1 MRISVISDDLTGASD
16 CGGQLV
22 RFGLKV
28 SVVVQEHS
36 EKTNDYDAV
45 IYNTDSRSVT
55 GFEAYERV
63 KKVCDTIKSGPVDL
77 VYKKIDST
85 MRGNIGEEINA
96 IFDSFSPD
104 FVIIAPAFPVNGRK
118 VINGIH
124 YLNTVKLENTEVA
137 KDPKTPVRDS
147 EIKRLIENQAKRK
160 VEHITFQEIR
170 QGYDTIM
177 DKLVSCK
184 TNQIS
189 YITVDSAQES
199 DLEKLVELIHQT
211 DFSVVWV
218 GSAGLMN
225 YLPEIY
231 GMKQVQKT
239 LPLPLPVH
247 REPVLLV
254 VGSVSEAG
262 RSQLQHLLTYSDT
275 VGLEMD
281 SAKVLQDEDL
291 KAMEFMR
298 ILSGAKEAFLQ
309 GKNVVLYSSN
319 NVNETRKIGEQLGYD
334 AVKISNIISMV
345 LGEFA
350 AKMITVHDLKYLF
363 LTGGDT
369 AQQVFLQLNAKE
381 FILLDEVESG
391 IPLGRVSTD
400 KELFIVTKAGNFG
413 SKEVMLRAVYKLH
426 GREYDEAN
434 YWDYHGRRRRSG
446 S

>member
-16 CGGQLV
+16 CGGQLI

-28 SVVVQEHS
+28 SVMVQEHS
-36 EKTNDYDAV
+36 EKMSDYDAV

-55 GFEAYERV
+55 GHEAYESV
-63 KKVCDTIKSGPVDL
+63 KKVCDTIKSDPVD
-77 VYKKIDST
+77 VIYKKIDST

-124 YLNTVKLENTEVA
+124 YLNSVKLENTEVA

-147 EIKRLIENQAKRK
+147 EIKRLIENQSKRK
-160 VEHITFQEIR
+160 VEHITFQEIH
-170 QGYDTIM
+170 QGHDTIM
-177 DKLVSCK
+177 EKLVSCK
-184 TNQIS
+184 NNQIS

-231 GMKQVQKT
+231 GMKQVEKT
-239 LPLPLPVH
+239 LPLPIH
-247 REPVLLV
+247 TEPVLLV
-254 VGSVSEAG
+254 VGSVSETG
-262 RSQLQHLLTYSDT
+262 RIQLQHLLNNSET
-275 VGLEMD
+275 VGLEMN
-281 SAKVLQDEDL
+281 SVKVLQDEEL
-291 KAMEFMR
+291 KAMELMR
-298 ILSGAKEAFLQ
+298 ILSEAKEALFQ

-319 NVNETRKIGEQLGYD
+319 NVNETRNIGEQLGYD
-334 AVKISNIISMV
+334 AVKISNIISMR
-345 LGEFA
+345 LGELA
-350 AKMITVHDLKYLF
+350 AEIISIHDLKYLF

-400 KELFIVTKAGNFG
+400 KEFFIVTKAGNFG
-413 SKEVMLRAVYKLH
+413 SKEVMLKALYKLH
-426 GREYDEAN
+426 GRDYDEAD
-434 YWDYHGRRRRSG
+434 YRDYHGRRRRSG
-446 S
+446 I

>member
-1 MRISVISDDLTGASD
+1 MRISIVSDDLTGASD

-22 RFGLKV
+22 RYGIDV
-28 SVVVQEHS
+28 SVVLQGSESSLQEK
-36 EKTNDYDAV
+36 EA
-45 IYNTDSRSVT
+45 IIFNTDSRSVSEE
-55 GFEAYERV
+55 EAYQRV
-63 KKVCDTIKSGPVDL
+63 KHVCEWIKNESFDV

-85 MRGNIGEEINA
+85 MRGNIGQEINA
-96 IFDSFSPD
+96 MYDVFQPD
-104 FVIIAPAFPVNGRK
+104 FVFIAPAYPETGRQ
-118 VINGIH
+118 VINGVH
-124 YLNTVKLENTEVA
+124 FLNRKQLHETEVA
-137 KDPKTPVRDS
+137 NDPKTPVHDS
-147 EIKRLIENQAKRK
+147 LITRLIQNQTKREVGHLSYEDLNEGYECVIKRLATFKNQ
-160 VEHITFQEIR
+160 
-170 QGYDTIM
+170 G
-177 DKLVSCK
+177 
-184 TNQIS
+184 IS
-189 YITVDSAQES
+189 YVTVDSVLES
-199 DLEKLVELIHQT
+199 DLESLVHFIT
-211 DFSVVWV
+211 KTGFSVIWV

-239 LPLPLPVH
+239 LPLPIH

-254 VGSVSEAG
+254 VGSVSATG
-262 RSQLQHLLTYSDT
+262 RSQLQHLLNYSDT

-291 KAMEFMR
+291 KAMELMR

-350 AKMITVHDLKYLF
+350 AEMIRVHDLKYLF

-369 AQQVFLQLNAKE
+369 AQQVFLQLNANE

-413 SKEVMLRAVYKLH
+413 SKEVMLKAVYKLH
-426 GREYDEAN
+426 GREYDEAD
-434 YWDYHGRRRRSG
+434 YRDYHGRRRRSG

>member
-22 RFGLKV
+22 RFGLNV

-36 EKTNDYDAV
+36 ERNYDYDAV

-55 GFEAYERV
+55 GAEAYERV
-63 KKVCDTIKSGPVDL
+63 RKICGTIKSGPVDL
-77 VYKKIDST
+77 IYKKIDST

-124 YLNTVKLENTEVA
+124 YLNSVKLENTEVA
-137 KDPKTPVRDS
+137 RDPKTPVRES
-147 EIKRLIENQAKRK
+147 EIKRLIENQSKRK
-160 VEHITFQEIR
+160 VEHITFQEIH
-170 QGYDTIM
+170 QGYETIM

-184 TNQIS
+184 SNQIS
-189 YITVDSAQES
+189 YITVDSVQES
-199 DLEKLVELIHQT
+199 DLEKLVELIQQT

-231 GMKQVQKT
+231 GIKQVQQT
-239 LPLPLPVH
+239 LPMPTH
-247 REPVLLV
+247 HEPVLLV
-254 VGSVSEAG
+254 VGSVSATG
-262 RSQLQHLLTYSDT
+262 RSQLQHLLNFSDT
-275 VGLEMD
+275 VGLEMN
-281 SAKVLQDEDL
+281 SAKILQGEDL
-291 KAMEFMR
+291 KGMELLR
-298 ILSGAKEAFLQ
+298 LLSEAKEAFLQ

-319 NVNETRKIGEQLGYD
+319 NMNETREIGDQLGYD

-345 LGEFA
+345 LGEIA
-350 AKMITVHDLKYLF
+350 AKMSRVHDLHYLF

-369 AQQVFLQLNAKE
+369 AQQVFLQLNANE

-413 SKEVMLRAVYKLH
+413 SKEVMLKAVYKLQ

-434 YWDYHGRRRRSG
+434 YRDYHGRCRRSG

>member
-36 EKTNDYDAV
+36 EKTDDYDAV

-55 GFEAYERV
+55 GFEAYQRV
-63 KKVCDTIKSGPVDL
+63 KKVCDTIKAGPVDL

-85 MRGNIGEEINA
+85 MRGNIGVEINA
-96 IFDSFSPD
+96 IYDSFSPD

-124 YLNTVKLENTEVA
+124 YLNSVKLENTEVA

-147 EIKRLIENQAKRK
+147 EIKRLIENQSKRK
-160 VEHITFQEIR
+160 VEHITFEEIH
-170 QGYDTIM
+170 QGYGTIM

-184 TNQIS
+184 NNQIS
-189 YITVDSAQES
+189 YITVDSVQES

-225 YLPEIY
+225 HLPEIY
-231 GMKQVQKT
+231 GMTQVQKT
-239 LPLPLPVH
+239 LPLPIH
-247 REPVLLV
+247 HEPVLLV

-262 RSQLQHLLTYSDT
+262 RSQLEHLLNYSDT

-281 SAKVLQDEDL
+281 SAKVLQDED
-291 KAMEFMR
+291 KEMELMR
-298 ILSGAKEAFLQ
+298 ILSGAKEAILQ

-319 NVNETRKIGEQLGYD
+319 NVIETRKIGEQLGYD

-345 LGEFA
+345 LGELA

-369 AQQVFLQLNAKE
+369 AQQVFLQLNANE

-400 KELFIVTKAGNFG
+400 KELLIVTKAGNFG
-413 SKEVMLRAVYKLH
+413 SKEVMLKAVYKLH
-426 GREYDEAN
+426 GREYDEADYRN
-434 YWDYHGRRRRSG
+434 YYGRRRRSG

>member
-36 EKTNDYDAV
+36 EKTDDYDAV

-55 GFEAYERV
+55 GFEAYQRV
-63 KKVCDTIKSGPVDL
+63 KKVCDTIKAGPVDL

-85 MRGNIGEEINA
+85 MRGNIGVEINA
-96 IFDSFSPD
+96 IYDSFSPD

-124 YLNTVKLENTEVA
+124 YLNSVKLENTEVA

-147 EIKRLIENQAKRK
+147 EIKRLIENQSKRK
-160 VEHITFQEIR
+160 VEHITFEEIH
-170 QGYDTIM
+170 QGYGTIM

-184 TNQIS
+184 NNQIS
-189 YITVDSAQES
+189 YITVDSVQES

-225 YLPEIY
+225 HLPEIY
-231 GMKQVQKT
+231 GMTQVQKT
-239 LPLPLPVH
+239 LPLPIH
-247 REPVLLV
+247 HEPVLLV

-262 RSQLQHLLTYSDT
+262 RSQLEHLLNYSDT

-281 SAKVLQDEDL
+281 SAKVLQDED
-291 KAMEFMR
+291 KEMELMR
-298 ILSGAKEAFLQ
+298 ILSGAKESILQ

-319 NVNETRKIGEQLGYD
+319 NVIETRKIGEQLGYD

-345 LGEFA
+345 LGELA

-369 AQQVFLQLNAKE
+369 AQQVFLQLNANE

-400 KELFIVTKAGNFG
+400 KELLIVTKAGNFG
-413 SKEVMLRAVYKLH
+413 SKEVMLKAVYKLH
-426 GREYDEAN
+426 GREYDEADYRN
-434 YWDYHGRRRRSG
+434 YYGRRRRSG

>member
-28 SVVVQEHS
+28 SVVVQEHT
-36 EKTNDYDAV
+36 EKNNDYDAV

-55 GFEAYERV
+55 GIEAYEKV

-85 MRGNIGEEINA
+85 MRGNIGAEINA
-96 IFDSFSPD
+96 IYDSFSPD

-124 YLNTVKLENTEVA
+124 YLNSVKLENTEVA

-147 EIKRLIENQAKRK
+147 EIKRLIEKQAKRK
-160 VEHITFQEIR
+160 VEHITFEEIH

-184 TNQIS
+184 NNQIS
-189 YITVDSAQES
+189 YITVDSVQES

-211 DFSVVWV
+211 HFSVVWV

-225 YLPEIY
+225 YLPQFY
-231 GMKQVQKT
+231 GIKQVQKT
-239 LPLPLPVH
+239 FPLPIH

-254 VGSVSEAG
+254 VGSVSKTG
-262 RSQLQHLLTYSDT
+262 RSQLQHLLNYSDT

-291 KAMEFMR
+291 KTMELMR
-298 ILSGAKEAFLQ
+298 ILSDAKEAFLQ

-334 AVKISNIISMV
+334 AVKISNIISMI

-350 AKMITVHDLKYLF
+350 AEMIAVHDLKYLF

-369 AQQVFLQLNAKE
+369 AQQVFLQLNANE

-413 SKEVMLRAVYKLH
+413 SKEVMLKAVNKLR
-426 GREYDEAN
+426 GREYDEAD
-434 YWDYHGRRRRSG
+434 YRDYHGRRRRSG

>member
-36 EKTNDYDAV
+36 KKMNDYDAV

-63 KKVCDTIKSGPVDL
+63 KKVCDTIKSGTVDL

-96 IFDSFSPD
+96 IYDSFAPD

-124 YLNTVKLENTEVA
+124 YLNSVKLENTEVA
-137 KDPKTPVRDS
+137 KDPKTPVRES
-147 EIKRLIENQAKRK
+147 EIKRLIENQSKQK
-160 VEHITFQEIR
+160 VEHISFREIH

-184 TNQIS
+184 NNQIS

-239 LPLPLPVH
+239 LPLPIH

-254 VGSVSEAG
+254 VGSVSATG
-262 RSQLQHLLTYSDT
+262 RSQLQHLLNYSDT

-281 SAKVLQDEDL
+281 SAKVLQDEDV
-291 KAMEFMR
+291 KAMELTR

-319 NVNETRKIGEQLGYD
+319 NVIETRKMGEQLGYD
-334 AVKISNIISMV
+334 SVKISNIISMV

-350 AKMITVHDLKYLF
+350 SELIRVHDLKYLF

-369 AQQVFLQLNAKE
+369 AQQVFLKLHVNE

-391 IPLGRVSTD
+391 IPLGRVFTD

-413 SKEVMLRAVYKLH
+413 SKEVMLKAVYKLH
-426 GREYDEAN
+426 GREYDEAD
-434 YWDYHGRRRRSG
+434 YRDYHGRRRRSG
-446 S
+446 A

>member
-1 MRISVISDDLTGASD
+1 MRISVISDDITGASD

-22 RFGLKV
+22 HFGLKV

-36 EKTNDYDAV
+36 EKNNDYDAV

-85 MRGNIGEEINA
+85 MRGNIGVEINA
-96 IFDSFSPD
+96 IYDSFSPD

-124 YLNTVKLENTEVA
+124 YLNSVKLENTEVA

-147 EIKRLIENQAKRK
+147 EIKRLIESQSKRK
-160 VEHITFQEIR
+160 VEHITFEEIH
-170 QGYDTIM
+170 QGYGTIM

-184 TNQIS
+184 NDQTS
-189 YITVDSAQES
+189 YITVDSVQES

-225 YLPEIY
+225 HLPEIY
-231 GMKQVQKT
+231 GMTQVQKT
-239 LPLPLPVH
+239 LPLPIH
-247 REPVLLV
+247 HEPVLLV
-254 VGSVSEAG
+254 VGSVSETG
-262 RSQLQHLLTYSDT
+262 RSQLEHLLNYSDT

-281 SAKVLQDEDL
+281 SAKVLQDED
-291 KAMEFMR
+291 KEMELMR
-298 ILSGAKEAFLQ
+298 ILSGAKEAILQ

-319 NVNETRKIGEQLGYD
+319 NVIETRKIGEKMGYD

-345 LGEFA
+345 LGELA

-369 AQQVFLQLNAKE
+369 AQQVFLQLKANE

-400 KELFIVTKAGNFG
+400 KELLIVTKAGNFG
-413 SKEVMLRAVYKLH
+413 SKEVMLKAVYKLH

-434 YWDYHGRRRRSG
+434 YRDYHGRRRRSG

>member
-28 SVVVQEHS
+28 SVVVQEHT
-36 EKTNDYDAV
+36 EKNNDYDAV

-55 GFEAYERV
+55 GIEAYEKV

-85 MRGNIGEEINA
+85 MRGNIGAEINA
-96 IFDSFSPD
+96 IYDSFSPD

-124 YLNTVKLENTEVA
+124 YLNSVKLENTEVA

-160 VEHITFQEIR
+160 VEHITFEEIH

-184 TNQIS
+184 NNQIS
-189 YITVDSAQES
+189 YITVDSVQES

-211 DFSVVWV
+211 HFSVVWV

-225 YLPEIY
+225 YLPQFY
-231 GMKQVQKT
+231 GIKQVQKT
-239 LPLPLPVH
+239 VPLPIH

-254 VGSVSEAG
+254 VGSVSETG
-262 RSQLQHLLTYSDT
+262 RSQLQHLLNYSDT

-281 SAKVLQDEDL
+281 SAKVLQDQDL
-291 KAMEFMR
+291 KTMEFMR
-298 ILSGAKEAFLQ
+298 ILSEAKEAFLQ

-319 NVNETRKIGEQLGYD
+319 NVIETRKIGEQLGYD

-350 AKMITVHDLKYLF
+350 AEMIAIHELKYLF

-369 AQQVFLQLNAKE
+369 AQQVFLQLNANE

-413 SKEVMLRAVYKLH
+413 SKEVMLKAVNKLR
-426 GREYDEAN
+426 GREYDEAD
-434 YWDYHGRRRRSG
+434 YRDYHGRRRRSG

>member
-22 RFGLKV
+22 RFGLNV

-36 EKTNDYDAV
+36 ETIHDYDAV

-63 KKVCDTIKSGPVDL
+63 KKVCETIKSGPVDL

-85 MRGNIGEEINA
+85 MRGNIGAEINA
-96 IFDSFSPD
+96 IYDSFSPD

-124 YLNTVKLENTEVA
+124 YLNHVKLENTEVA
-137 KDPKTPVRDS
+137 NDPKTPVRDS
-147 EIKRLIENQAKRK
+147 EIKRLIENQSKRK
-160 VEHITFQEIR
+160 VEHITFQEIH
-170 QGYDTIM
+170 QGYDTFM
-177 DKLVSCK
+177 DKLVYCK
-184 TNQIS
+184 SNNIS
-189 YITVDSAQES
+189 YITVDSVQES

-231 GMKQVQKT
+231 GMKQVPKT
-239 LPLPLPVH
+239 LSLPIH
-247 REPVLLV
+247 HEPVLLV

-262 RSQLQHLLTYSDT
+262 RFQLQHLLDNSDT
-275 VGLEMD
+275 VGLEID
-281 SAKVLQDEDL
+281 SGKVLQVDL
-291 KAMEFMR
+291 KAMELRR
-298 ILSGAKEAFLQ
+298 ILSEAKEAFLQ
-309 GKNVVLYSSN
+309 GENVVLYSSN
-319 NVNETRKIGEQLGYD
+319 NVNETRKIGEKLGYD
-334 AVKISNIISMV
+334 AVEISNIISMV

-350 AKMITVHDLKYLF
+350 AEMVRVHDLKYLF

-369 AQQVFLQLNAKE
+369 AQQVFLQLHANE

-391 IPLGRVSTD
+391 VPLGRVSTD

-413 SKEVMLRAVYKLH
+413 SKEVMLKAVYKLH
-426 GREYDEAN
+426 GREYDEA
-434 YWDYHGRRRRSG
+434 DYRDYNGRCRWSG

>member
-36 EKTNDYDAV
+36 EKTDDYDAV

-85 MRGNIGEEINA
+85 MRGNIGVEINA
-96 IFDSFSPD
+96 IYDSFSPD

-124 YLNTVKLENTEVA
+124 YLNSVKLENTEVA

-147 EIKRLIENQAKRK
+147 EIKRLIESQSKRK
-160 VEHITFQEIR
+160 VEHITFEEIH
-170 QGYDTIM
+170 QGYGTIM

-184 TNQIS
+184 NNQIS
-189 YITVDSAQES
+189 YITVDSVQES

-225 YLPEIY
+225 HLPEIY
-231 GMKQVQKT
+231 GMTQVQKT
-239 LPLPLPVH
+239 LPLPIH
-247 REPVLLV
+247 HEPVLLV

-262 RSQLQHLLTYSDT
+262 RSQLEHLLNYSDT

-281 SAKVLQDEDL
+281 SAKVLQDED
-291 KAMEFMR
+291 KEMELMR
-298 ILSGAKEAFLQ
+298 ILSGAKEAILQ

-319 NVNETRKIGEQLGYD
+319 NVIETRKIGEQLGYD

-345 LGEFA
+345 LGELA

-369 AQQVFLQLNAKE
+369 AQQVFLQLNANE

-400 KELFIVTKAGNFG
+400 KELLIVTKAGNFG
-413 SKEVMLRAVYKLH
+413 SKEVMLKAVYKLH
-426 GREYDEAN
+426 GREYDEADYRN
-434 YWDYHGRRRRSG
+434 YYGRRRRSG

>member
-22 RFGLKV
+22 RFGLNV

-36 EKTNDYDAV
+36 EKINDYDAV

-55 GFEAYERV
+55 GLEAYDRV
-63 KKVCDTIKSGPVDL
+63 KKVCDTIKAGPVDL

-85 MRGNIGEEINA
+85 MRGNIGEEVNA

-124 YLNTVKLENTEVA
+124 YLNSVKLENTEVA

-147 EIKRLIENQAKRK
+147 DIKRLIENQSKRK
-160 VEHITFQEIR
+160 VEHITFQEIH
-170 QGYDTIM
+170 QGYETLM
-177 DKLVSCK
+177 DKLISCK
-184 TNQIS
+184 NKQIS
-189 YITVDSAQES
+189 YITVDSDQES

-211 DFSVVWV
+211 DFSIVWV

-231 GMKQVQKT
+231 GMKQVQK
-239 LPLPLPVH
+239 PLPLPIH
-247 REPVLLV
+247 RNPVLLV
-254 VGSVSEAG
+254 VGSVSETG
-262 RSQLQHLLTYSDT
+262 RSQLQHLLNYSET
-275 VGLEMD
+275 VGLEMN

-291 KAMEFMR
+291 KAKELMR
-298 ILSGAKEAFLQ
+298 ILSEAKEAFLQ
-309 GKNVVLYSSN
+309 GKNIVLYSSN
-319 NVNETRKIGEQLGYD
+319 NVNETHEIGEKLGYD
-334 AVKISNIISMV
+334 AVKISNIVSMR

-350 AKMITVHDLKYLF
+350 AEIIRIHQIKYLF

-369 AQQVFLQLNAKE
+369 AQQVFLQLNANE
-381 FILLDEVESG
+381 FILQDEVESG
-391 IPLGRVSTD
+391 VPIGRVSTD

-413 SKEVMLRAVYKLH
+413 SKEVMLKAVYKLQ
-426 GREYDEAN
+426 GREYDEAD
-434 YWDYHGRRRRSG
+434 YRDYHGRRSG
-446 S
+446 SRS

>member
-160 VEHITFQEIR
+160 VEHITFQEIH

-184 TNQIS
+184 NNQIS

-239 LPLPLPVH
+239 LPLPLPIH

-291 KAMEFMR
+291 KEMELVR
-298 ILSGAKEAFLQ
+298 ILSGAQEAFLQ

>member
-1 MRISVISDDLTGASD
+1 MKISVISDDLTGASD

-28 SVVVQEHS
+28 SVVVQENS
-36 EKTNDYDAV
+36 KEVNDYDAV
-45 IYNTDSRSVT
+45 IYNTDSRSVS
-55 GFEAYERV
+55 GVEAYERV
-63 KKVCDTIKSGPVDL
+63 KKVCDTIKSGPIDL
-77 VYKKIDST
+77 IYKKIDST

-96 IFDSFSPD
+96 IYDSFSPD

-118 VINGIH
+118 VINGVH
-124 YLNTVKLENTEVA
+124 YLNSVKLENTEVA

-147 EIKRLIENQAKRK
+147 EIKRLIENQSKRK
-160 VEHITFQEIR
+160 VEHITFREIH
-170 QGYDTIM
+170 QGYETIM
-177 DKLVSCK
+177 DKLVSYK
-184 TNQIS
+184 NKQIS

-199 DLEKLVELIHQT
+199 DLRKLVELIHQT
-211 DFSVVWV
+211 NFSVVWV

-225 YLPEIY
+225 YLPETY
-231 GMKQVQKT
+231 GMRQVPKT
-239 LPLPLPVH
+239 IPLPVH
-247 REPVLLV
+247 HEPVLLV
-254 VGSVSEAG
+254 VGSVSATG
-262 RSQLQHLLTYSDT
+262 RSQLQHLLNYSDT

-281 SAKVLQDEDL
+281 SAKVLLDEDV
-291 KAMEFMR
+291 KAMELTR
-298 ILSGAKEAFLQ
+298 ILYGAKEAFLQ

-319 NVNETRKIGEQLGYD
+319 NVIETRKIGEQLGYD

-350 AKMITVHDLKYLF
+350 AEMIRVHDLKYLF

-369 AQQVFLQLNAKE
+369 AQQVFLQLNAYE

-391 IPLGRVSTD
+391 IPLGRVFTD

-413 SKEVMLRAVYKLH
+413 SKEVMLKAVYKLH

-434 YWDYHGRRRRSG
+434 YRDYHGRRRRSG

>member
-36 EKTNDYDAV
+36 KKMNDYDAV
-45 IYNTDSRSVT
+45 IYNTDSRSVS

-96 IFDSFSPD
+96 IYDSFSPD

-124 YLNTVKLENTEVA
+124 YLNSVKLENTEVA

-147 EIKRLIENQAKRK
+147 EIKRLIENQSKRK
-160 VEHITFQEIR
+160 VEHISFQEIH

-184 TNQIS
+184 NNQIS
-189 YITVDSAQES
+189 YITVDSVQES

-239 LPLPLPVH
+239 LPMTIH

-254 VGSVSEAG
+254 VGSVSATG
-262 RSQLQHLLTYSDT
+262 RSQLEHLLNYSDT

-281 SAKVLQDEDL
+281 SAKVLQDKDV
-291 KAMEFMR
+291 KAMELTR
-298 ILSGAKEAFLQ
+298 ILSGAKESFLQ

-319 NVNETRKIGEQLGYD
+319 NVFETRKIGEQLGYD

-350 AKMITVHDLKYLF
+350 AEIIRLHDLKYLF

-369 AQQVFLQLNAKE
+369 AQQVFLQLHANE
-381 FILLDEVESG
+381 FILMDEVESG
-391 IPLGRVSTD
+391 IPLGRVSAD

-413 SKEVMLRAVYKLH
+413 SKEVMLKAVYKLH

-434 YWDYHGRRRRSG
+434 YRDYHGRRRRSG

>member
-1 MRISVISDDLTGASD
+1 M
-16 CGGQLV
+16 
-22 RFGLKV
+22 
-28 SVVVQEHS
+28 QEHS
-36 EKTNDYDAV
+36 ETIHDYDAV

-55 GFEAYERV
+55 GYEAYERV
-63 KKVCDTIKSGPVDL
+63 KKVCDTIKSRQVDL

-85 MRGNIGEEINA
+85 MRGNIGAEINA
-96 IFDSFSPD
+96 IYDSFSPD

-124 YLNTVKLENTEVA
+124 YLNHVKLEHTEVA
-137 KDPKTPVRDS
+137 NDPKTPVRDS
-147 EIKRLIENQAKRK
+147 EIKRLIENQSKRK
-160 VEHITFQEIR
+160 VEHITFQEIH
-170 QGYDTIM
+170 QGYKTFM
-177 DKLVSCK
+177 DKLVYCK
-184 TNQIS
+184 NNNIS

-239 LPLPLPVH
+239 LSLPIH
-247 REPVLLV
+247 HEPVLLV

-262 RSQLQHLLTYSDT
+262 RFQLQHLLDNSDT
-275 VGLEMD
+275 VGLEID
-281 SAKVLQDEDL
+281 SGKVLQVDL
-291 KAMEFMR
+291 KAMELRR
-298 ILSGAKEAFLQ
+298 ILSEAKEAFLQ
-309 GKNVVLYSSN
+309 GENVVLYSSN
-319 NVNETRKIGEQLGYD
+319 NVNETRKIGEKLGYD
-334 AVKISNIISMV
+334 AVEISNIISMV

-350 AKMITVHDLKYLF
+350 AEMVRVHDIKYLF

-369 AQQVFLQLNAKE
+369 AQQVFLQLHANE

-391 IPLGRVSTD
+391 VPLGRVSTD

-413 SKEVMLRAVYKLH
+413 SKEVMLKAVYKLH
-426 GREYDEAN
+426 GREYDEA
-434 YWDYHGRRRRSG
+434 DYRDYNGRCRRSG